1 MTIARSIRA
10 SSRNEVVLHW
20 AAFAALSILAA
31 CSGGSEPPPPKG
43 PDAPTAVAVSPANGA
58 AVVSWTPSAGATS
71 YNVYFGTT
79 ATLTTSSAKITATGS
94 PANVPALANG
104 VRKFFAVSAVNANG
118 ESALAAAGC
127 AVPTASST
135 TFGADDRQLTL
146 YDPLCADRLDS
157 ARWWSPGAYSVRVSG
172 GAAELRVDAE
182 NLEPRTLRN
191 ANITAA
197 AAVNGGLGRVTT
209 LSALVEVPS
218 GASRTGGAEF
228 RTAVRFLYSPPL
240 LRLNYPAANRDLLVV
255 EVGLATAGAGLHA
268 YRNVFHC
275 DDGACTIIPSTGV
288 AFVDPPEF
296 AQVPGAPFAGAAAS
310 YDTPYRVTARLDEA
324 TGVFHWTVAGGT
336 FGAGVSGTADPTAYL
351 DATPSWAGVPL
362 AGQGFWIAQILARAF
377 DPTPAGGGSAA
388 FTARVDDVHVGL
400 NGGGAALHDDFGG
413 IAPNSGPAALSL
425 AKWTNAGAVRVMP
438 SSGGLTI
445 ENEVSSVGF
454 LGFGLGH
461 GLVLS
466 NPEQADGVQADVSV
480 PAFTSSGPGAA
491 TGQVVVQGRFHNDGS
506 GTVSGNAVGDVFAGV
521 SLGLDPTLMSASYFI
536 SRWGGTTLASGLLYS
551 GPLDPGVHPMRV
563 GYDRDADAFTFGFG
577 EHVVTV
583 PSPTGA
589 GYVAPARAPMK
600 RIFGVVYPSTQH
612 GTTGA
617 LEVRVNNVFT
627 WSAAA
632 AGGP

>member
-20 AAFAALSILAA
+20 AAFAALALLAA
-31 CSGGSEPPPPKG
+31 CSGGSEPPQPKG
-43 PDAPTAVAVSPANGA
+43 PDAPPAIAVSPANGA
-58 AVVSWTPSAGATS
+58 AVVSWSPSAGATS

-79 ATLTTSSAKITATGS
+79 ATLTTASAKITATGS
-94 PANVPALANG
+94 PATVPALANG
-104 VRKFFAVSAVNANG
+104 VRRFFAVSAVNANG

-146 YDPLCADRLDS
+146 YDPLCADRLDG

-191 ANITAA
+191 ANMTAA
-197 AAVNGGLGRVTT
+197 AAVNGGGGRVTT
-209 LSALVEVPS
+209 LSAQVEVPS

-228 RTAVRFLYSPPL
+228 RTAVRLLYSPPL
-240 LRLNYPAANRDLLVV
+240 LRLSYPAANRDLLIV

-275 DDGACTIIPSTGV
+275 DDGACTSLSSTGI

-296 AQVPGAPFAGAAAS
+296 AQVPGAMFAGAAAS

-351 DATPSWAGVPL
+351 EATPSWAGVPL
-362 AGQGFWIAQILARAF
+362 AGQGFWLAHILARAF
-377 DPTPAGGGSAA
+377 DSSQTGGGSAA

-400 NGGGAALHDDFGG
+400 NGGSAALHDDFGG

-425 AKWTNAGAVRVMP
+425 AKWTNAGAIRVLP
-438 SSGGLTI
+438 SSGALTI
-445 ENEVSSVGF
+445 ENEVTNAGF
-454 LGFGLGH
+454 GFGLGH

-466 NPEQADGVQADVSV
+466 NPEQADIVQADVSV
-480 PAFTSSGPGAA
+480 PAFTSSGPGEA
-491 TGQVVVQGRFHNDGS
+491 TGQVVVQGSFHNDGS
-506 GTVSGNAVGDVFAGV
+506 GTVSGSAVGDVFAGV
-521 SLGLDPTLMSASYFI
+521 SLGLDPTSMSASYFI
-536 SRWGGTTLASGLLYS
+536 SRSGTTLANGSLFSGA
-551 GPLDPGVHPMRV
+551 LDPGVHPMRV

-577 EHVVTV
+577 EYVVTV
-583 PSPTGA
+583 PSPSGA
-589 GYVAPARAPMK
+589 GYVTPARAPMK
-600 RIFGVVYPSTQH
+600 RILGIVYPSTQV

-627 WSAAA
+627 WSAAE